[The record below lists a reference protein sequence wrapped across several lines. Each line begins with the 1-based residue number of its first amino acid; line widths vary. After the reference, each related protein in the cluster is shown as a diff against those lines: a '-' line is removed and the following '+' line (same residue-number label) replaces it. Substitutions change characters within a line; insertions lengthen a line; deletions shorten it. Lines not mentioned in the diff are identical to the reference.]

1 MLNQSLTNNR
11 ICVIFLNIWNNSEA
25 NQVGKSQGKEGGK
38 KEEGKIRPV
47 GKKMRKLMLEHRR

>member
-1 MLNQSLTNNR
+1 M
-11 ICVIFLNIWNNSEA
+11 
-25 NQVGKSQGKEGGK
+25 GKSQGKEGGK